1 MGERKKTVSLTVKE
15 MTGSLTKAYVE
26 AIEKMNKKRDKE
38 SGWVKRLDEHIA
50 EFLCCKS
57 KDIVMLENSIP
68 SFWVNSMTEAANF
81 VVERN
86 YKVHD
91 VFNYNRYDEVNKS
104 PNYRNIEVKPKNYKK
119 LLSEGCWS
127 CEDKEG
133 NKFVVCLSRD
143 DISRKFDDDTKIQI
157 YSSKTN
163 EDITEKVWE
172 LIKQR
177 NDQNSILRKRKLN
190 MDGKFIDLKL
200 KKWGDIVLDS
210 ETVEEIKDNIM
221 YPIEHVEEFRK
232 LGLKMSRGI
241 LLEGIPGV
249 GKTLLGTVLANEV
262 DCTFIFVT
270 PKDVNNG
277 CHVSQLYTN
286 ARLLSPTVIF
296 FEEVDL
302 IAPDREA
309 ILLSPTLLSELLS
322 QMDGS
327 EMNNGVYTIA
337 TTNRPQMIEKALADR
352 PGRIDRRILIKQP
365 NREQQRQILR
375 SHLGDNIKFGSDIM
389 IEDIL
394 NKITGFTGAHIS
406 DLVHTSAVEALKD
419 NSGSF
424 NGNVIIRK
432 KHLDRALVK
441 IKRERGKCKEL
452 YA

>member
-1 MGERKKTVSLTVKE
+1 MGEEKAKRKKTVSLTVE
-15 MTGSLTKAYVE
+15 ELAGSLTKAYVE
-26 AIEKMNKKRDKE
+26 AIEKRNKE
-38 SGWVKRLDEHIA
+38 SGWVKRLDEYIA
-50 EFLCCKS
+50 EFLGCKP
-57 KDIVMLENSIP
+57 KDVVMLENDIP
-68 SFWVNSMTEAANF
+68 PFWVNSMTEAANF

-133 NKFVVCLSRD
+133 NKFVICLSRD
-143 DISRKFDDDTKIQI
+143 YLSRKFDDTKIQI

-177 NDQNSILRKRKLN
+177 NFQDSILRKRKLN

-277 CHVSQLYTN
+277 CHVSQLYAN

-302 IAPDREA
+302 IAPAREA
-309 ILLSPTLLSELLS
+309 IVLSPTLLSELLA

-327 EMNNGVYTIA
+327 EMNKGVYTIA

-365 NREQQRQILR
+365 NRDQQRQILR

-389 IEDIL
+389 IENIL

-406 DLVHTSAVEALKD
+406 DLVHTAAVEALKD

-432 KHLDRALVK
+432 KHIDTALIK
-441 IKRERGKCKEL
+441 IKKMCGKCKEL